1 MITMCQKVFHFNKI
15 ILLLLTAFAF
25 NELKAE
31 QEASLFDLEL
41 AETSGPDTIEY
52 LPVLVFD
59 SLKAAEALPFELEY
73 ELGYRKT
80 KRDTLT
86 SFEQKRQEYLTQERI
101 RHHMVYRI
109 AYEKPNLIDFYN
121 LGAYD
126 ESLDKP
132 EFTMRKIRVEGV
144 DTPEVMPMPYTL
156 ERLDKK
162 KENEYWTLKGNL
174 ALQFSQYYVTD
185 NWYKGGNSNAT
196 FTTIFDY
203 DINYKK
209 SRMIWENH
217 FDVKIGFYNTVE
229 DTIRAFRV
237 NNDVFKI
244 TSMFGYQTKWS
255 KKAYYTAALE
265 FNTSL
270 FKGYKKTNSNDVVTS
285 FLSPSRLFL
294 SAGLDYK
301 HSKNT
306 TIRVSPVAYK
316 VIFLMPHSDVDPL
329 SVGLDSTEL
338 STGYPGYMIQAK
350 LNWKFNKEIQIT
362 SDFDLF
368 SSYNCRNIEFDWETI
383 GKFTIN
389 RFLSTRLSL
398 IMRFDNTPK
407 DKDAKIQIQ
416 EQLSFGFSYHFQ

>member
-1 MITMCQKVFHFNKI
+1 MCRKVFQFKAI
-15 ILLLLTAFAF
+15 TTIFLAIFAF
-25 NELKAE
+25 SNVEAE
-31 QEASLFDLEL
+31 QEASWFDLEL
-41 AETSGPDTIEY
+41 GDPNAVDSTHF
-52 LPVLVFD
+52 LPEIVFD
-59 SLKAAEALPFELEY
+59 SLDAELLQPFEINY
-73 ELGYRKT
+73 EIGYKP
-80 KRDTLT
+80 KRRSVISSQFD
-86 SFEQKRQEYLTQERI
+86 QAYQERQFSNKLNHRAI
-101 RHHMVYRI
+101 YTIATYRP
-109 AYEKPNLIDFYN
+109 EFVDFYN
-121 LGAYD
+121 LNSYD
-126 ESLDKP
+126 ISLEKVQTR
-132 EFTMRKIRVEGV
+132 EKNIRLEGV
-144 DTPEVMPMPYTL
+144 DTPEVMPMPFTL
-156 ERLDKK
+156 ERDVVK
-162 KENEYWTLKGNL
+162 KENEAWNLKGNL

-185 NWYKGGNSNAT
+185 NWYKGGTSNAT
-196 FTTIFDY
+196 FLTIFDY
-203 DINYKK
+203 NITYKK
-209 SRMIWENH
+209 KRIIWEND
-217 FDVKIGFYNTVE
+217 FDVKIGFYNTAE

-244 TSMFGYQTKWS
+244 NSMFGYQTKWS

-316 VIFLMPHSDVDPL
+316 VIFLMPHSDIDPL
-329 SVGLDSTEL
+329 TVGLDSTEL

-407 DKDAKIQIQ
+407 DERAKIQIQ